1 MSDVTVAVGGGRSGA
16 SRRSLRSDHA
26 FKWLLRILLPLSIG
40 LGALA
45 FYWAY
50 LADAECFL
58 ACDLFGAVPLTIT
71 CAAVALWAWD
81 VWQPNK

>member
-1 MSDVTVAVGGGRSGA
+1 MSDVTVAIRGMRSRA
-16 SRRSLRSDHA
+16 SKRSSRSDRA
-26 FKWLLRILLPLSIG
+26 FNWLFRILLPLSIG

-58 ACDLFGAVPLTIT
+58 ACDLFGAVPLAIT